1 MMKRKSTDNRKAEIL
16 TATLDL
22 AFEVGPDHVTTGR
35 IAKRLGLTQPAI
47 YKHFPKKEDIWGA
60 VADIICKRITQNA
73 EIGRTQD
80 GTPSDRLRRMIMSHL
95 HLVAEYPALPE
106 IMVTRD
112 PTGRLTETRQRI
124 LAAMFGFRD
133 TLIACCEELRAAG
146 QLRDGLR
153 PEDSATLLVG
163 LIQSLVLRLILTR
176 DTGHLLDEG
185 ERLLNL
191 QLSLFDREGHQP

>member
-60 VADIICKRITQNA
+60 VADIICKRITRNA
-73 EIGRTQD
+73 EIGKTQN

-146 QLRDGLR
+146 QLRDRLR

>member
-1 MMKRKSTDNRKAEIL
+1 MMKRKLTGDRKAEIL
-16 TATLDL
+16 SATLKL

-35 IAKRLGLTQPAI
+35 IAKQLGLTQPAI
-47 YKHFPKKEDIWGA
+47 YKHFPKKEDIWSA
-60 VADIICKRITQNA
+60 IADTICKRITQNA
-73 EIGRTQD
+73 DIGRA
-80 GTPSDRLRRMIMSHL
+80 GGPPSDRLRRMIRSHL
-95 HLVAEYPALPE
+95 HLITEYPALPE

-112 PTGRLTETRQRI
+112 PTERLSETRQRI

-133 TLIACCEELRAAG
+133 TLIACCDELRAAG

-176 DTGHLLDEG
+176 DTSHLLDEG

-191 QLSLFDREGHQP
+191 QLSLFEHEGRQP

>member
-1 MMKRKSTDNRKAEIL
+1 MKRKATHDRKAEIL
-16 TATLDL
+16 SATLEL

-35 IAKRLGLTQPAI
+35 IAKRLGLSQPAI
-47 YKHFPKKEDIWGA
+47 YKHFPKKQDIWSAIG
-60 VADIICKRITQNA
+60 DTICKRINQNA
-73 EIGRTQD
+73 EIGKTFDRS
-80 GTPSDRLRRMIMSHL
+80 PSDRLRHMVMSHL
-95 HLVAEYPALPE
+95 HLVTEYPALPE

-133 TLIACCEELRAAG
+133 TLIACCEELRAAR

-176 DTGHLLDEG
+176 DTSHLVEEG

-191 QLSLFDREGHQP
+191 QLSLFEREGCES